1 MLLPVQNEQ
10 CACRLTWGLH
20 FPISMISLDCLD
32 PHLSL
37 ENIHNPKSLF
47 FMKCNAKREVDR
59 TCVCVYNELSLS
71 KLFLPS
77 HEHCKITASGSF
89 RRPLGN
95 LCYLQHNNNTYFT
108 CEDWDCSHLFSIHP
122 LGPHPIY
129 PDTIIHFWRLYMDHS
144 NQTLLSCDFSFS
156 LAS

>member
-10 CACRLTWGLH
+10 CACELTWGLH
-20 FPISMISLDCLD
+20 FPISMISLGCLD

-37 ENIHNPKSLF
+37 EKHAILNHF
-47 FMKCNAKREVDR
+47 FFLKCNVKVDR
-59 TCVCVYNELSLS
+59 VCVCVYNELSLS
-71 KLFLPS
+71 KLFYHLMWALQN
-77 HEHCKITASGSF
+77 HCQWELQ
-89 RRPLGN
+89 RPLGN
-95 LCYLQHNNNTYFT
+95 LCYLQHNNNPYFT

-129 PDTIIHFWRLYMDHS
+129 PDTIIHFWRRYMDHS
-144 NQTLLSCDFSFS
+144 NQTLLSCDFSCS